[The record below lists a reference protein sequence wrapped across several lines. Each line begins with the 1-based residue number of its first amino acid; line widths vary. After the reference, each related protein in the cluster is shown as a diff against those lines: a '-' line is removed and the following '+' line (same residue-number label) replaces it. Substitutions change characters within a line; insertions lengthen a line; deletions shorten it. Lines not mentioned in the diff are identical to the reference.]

1 MMATAA
7 TVSQLSTATQTTA
20 TQTTATQT
28 VASIATVV
36 APAAPALIIAP
47 LRKAAIL
54 IMTLGEEA
62 SKALLRGLGEHEV
75 QRLTEELSRMREISP
90 AEQTQVLVE
99 FYGLLETQQYIL
111 RGGRDYASRL
121 LTETFGRQRAEELLR
136 DVNRMGDTQV
146 GDLAALQKMDPV
158 QLSKFLEGEHAQTV
172 ALVLAHLN
180 PKRGS
185 AVLMQLP
192 EDLRVEAVRRLAEM
206 RQFSP
211 EMAQRVAMILYKR
224 IHALGSN
231 GRQSYAGFK
240 AVADLLNR
248 MESTAS
254 RSILENIEQQE
265 PTLAIGIRNLMFTF
279 DDLLTVPP
287 NSIRELVSA
296 ADKRTLA
303 MALKSADDNLRAHL
317 FAAMSSRA
325 VEMMQEDM
333 ESLGPVR
340 GKDVAQ
346 AQQDLLTLARKL
358 EAEGKVILKMETDND
373 FGS

>member
-1 MMATAA
+1 MPPASEAKQLALATPPP
-7 TVSQLSTATQTTA
+7 SLPGLPPSPQLN
-20 TQTTATQT
+20 
-28 VASIATVV
+28 IP
-36 APAAPALIIAP
+36 PA
-47 LRKAAIL
+47 RKAAIL
-54 IMTLGEEA
+54 IVTLGDEV
-62 SKALLRGLGEHEV
+62 SKLLLKNMSESEV
-75 QRLTEELSRMREISP
+75 QRLTEELSRIGDITLD
-90 AEQTQVLVE
+90 EQTQVLLD

-111 RGGRDYASRL
+111 RGGPEYAARL
-121 LTETFGRQRAEELLR
+121 LTETFGRQRADELLR
-136 DVNRMGDTQV
+136 DVTRMGNQPV
-146 GDLAALQKMDPV
+146 GDLAALQKMDPT

-185 AVLMQLP
+185 AVLMLLP
-192 EDLRVEAVRRLAEM
+192 DALRVDAVRRLAEM

-248 MESTAS
+248 METTAS

-265 PTLAIGIRNLMFTF
+265 PGLALGIRNLMFTF
-279 DDLLTVPP
+279 DDLLTVPAA
-287 NSIRELVSA
+287 SIRELVGA

-303 MALKSADDNLRAHL
+303 LALKSADDNLRAHL

-325 VEMMQEDM
+325 TEMLQEDM

-340 GKDVAQ
+340 GKDVAA
-346 AQQDLLTLARKL
+346 AQQELLTLARKL
-358 EAEGKVILKMETDND
+358 EAEGKMILKVEMDSD
-373 FGS
+373 V

>member
-1 MMATAA
+1 MATVA

-20 TQTTATQT
+20 TTASIVTTA
-28 VASIATVV
+28 VPE
-36 APAAPALIIAP
+36 APKLVIAP

-54 IMTLGEEA
+54 IMTLGEET
-62 SKALLRGLGEHEV
+62 SKTLLRGLGEQEV

-111 RGGRDYASRL
+111 RGGRDYAARL

-248 MESTAS
+248 MESNAS

-358 EAEGKVILKMETDND
+358 EAEGKMILKMETDND